1 MTSPRAD
8 DAHSAPTPMP
18 RRMRVADLHPDLR
31 RAYRWFP
38 RPRVR
43 RGWQRRMT
51 QAALALIPPPRTA
64 EGVRFERVDFDARG
78 TGARVFTPV
87 DTTGSATRGRAA
99 LVWIHGGGL
108 VIGAA
113 AADDRLC
120 AELAERLGIVVV
132 SVEYRLAPQHPFPVP
147 LDDCLAAWQWVQD
160 AASARGIDPAR
171 VAVGGE
177 SAGGG
182 LAAALAQRLLDAGGP
197 QPVAQL
203 LYCPML
209 DDRTAARR
217 ELDAVR
223 HFAWTNRDNLVGWSS
238 YLQAPPGADAVPEFA
253 VPARRA
259 DLAGLPPAWIG
270 VGDIDLFHDED
281 LAYAAA
287 LRDAGVEC
295 TVDVVPGAP
304 HGFESIARDVEV
316 TRAFHARARTW
327 LGERLAA
334 KSPS

>member
-1 MTSPRAD
+1 MTSTRAD
-8 DAHSAPTPMP
+8 DVAPS
-18 RRMRVADLHPDLR
+18 RARMRIADLHPELR

-38 RPRVR
+38 RPQVR
-43 RGWQRRMT
+43 HGWQRRMT
-51 QAALALIPPPRTA
+51 QAALALIPPPKPTA
-64 EGVRFERVDFDARG
+64 GVRFERIDFDAPG
-78 TGARVFTPV
+78 TGVRVFTP
-87 DTTGSATRGRAA
+87 TEAAAPTPATPARAA
-99 LVWIHGGGL
+99 LVWMHGGGL

-113 AADDRLC
+113 AADHRFC
-120 AELAERLGIVVV
+120 AELAERLGVVVV

-147 LDDCLAAWQWVQD
+147 LDDCMAAWQWVQD

-182 LAAALAQRLLDAGGP
+182 LAAALAQRLLADGGP
-197 QPVAQL
+197 QPIAQL

-238 YLQAPPGADAVPEFA
+238 YLPVPPGAGAVPDFA
-253 VPARRA
+253 VPARRT
-259 DLAGLPPAWIG
+259 DPTGLPPAWIG

-281 LAYAAA
+281 LAYARA

-295 TVDVVPGAP
+295 TIDVVPGAP
-304 HGFESIARDVEV
+304 HGFEAVARDAAV
-316 TRAFHARARTW
+316 TQEFHARARMW

-334 KSPS
+334 SADG